1 MDLRLGVIVTVATFG
16 CFAISAN
23 AAVGLLQLYQQAQV
37 RDAQLMQA
45 QAQFQADQEVL
56 NQAQSFLLP
65 NVSGQVAYQKND
77 YSSDNV
83 AFALKDSLQQKLTL
97 SQSLY
102 DASAWSR
109 YDQAKALV
117 IKAGAQLSL
126 QEQSLM
132 LRLTQAYFDVL
143 RADQL
148 LVLAHSQQQSTEKQ
162 RDKIAEGVRVGLTNP
177 VDLLEIQARFDLTL
191 SDAIQAENQVA
202 VTREA
207 LSRLIG
213 TTAPDLKRLSLK
225 TRFDPLK
232 QTPAQLAQ
240 DFSTRNL
247 SVKLNEQQLRVAELE
262 VEAQRAGHYPTLSLQ
277 GNVTNADN
285 SYMKAF
291 PYTTAY
297 QTNSIGV
304 QLNVPIY
311 AGGIVDSKVVQST
324 HQRTSAQAGLRQ
336 AQEQAHLDIMTAA
349 KSVQLG
355 LSRLAALRQAVAS
368 GEAFLN
374 AAEEG
379 NRVGMK
385 DLVDVLNARTQFVK
399 AQQDLANA
407 LYDDVLNR
415 VRLKSAQGVLQS
427 EDLAAIEAYLSD
439 AP

>member
-1 MDLRLGVIVTVATFG
+1 MKMRVGMLASSVALL
-16 CFAISAN
+16 CCALPVN
-23 AAVGLLQLYQQAQV
+23 AAVGLIQLYQQAQA
-37 RDAQLMQA
+37 RDAQLAQA
-45 QAQFQADQEVL
+45 QAQFQADQEML
-56 NQAQSFLLP
+56 NQAKAFLLP
-65 NVSGQVAYQKND
+65 SVTGQVAFQQNE

-83 AFALKDSLQQKLTL
+83 AFALKDSLQQKLTV

-117 IKAGAQLSL
+117 EKAAAQLSL

-148 LVLAHSQQQSTEKQ
+148 LVLAQAQKASTQKQ

-177 VDLLEIQARFDLTL
+177 VDLLEIQARYDLAV
-191 SDAIQAENQVA
+191 SDTIQAENQVA

-207 LSRLIG
+207 LSRLVDAP
-213 TTAPDLKRLSLK
+213 TPDLKRLSLN
-225 TRFDPLK
+225 TRFEPLK
-232 QTPAQLAQ
+232 QSPADLAKA
-240 DFSTRNL
+240 FSAQSL
-247 SVKLNEQQLRVAELE
+247 SVKLGQQQLRVAELE
-262 VEAQRAGHYPTLSLQ
+262 VDAQRAGHYPTLSLQ
-277 GNVTNADN
+277 GNITQADN
-285 SYMKAF
+285 SYLKASSF
-291 PYTTAY
+291 TTAY
-297 QTNSIGV
+297 QTNSLGV

-311 AGGIVDSKVVQST
+311 AGGMVDSKVVQST

-336 AQEQAHLDIMTAA
+336 AQEQAHLDIITAA

-355 LSRLAALRQAVAS
+355 QSRLAALRQAVAS

-385 DLVDVLNARTQFVK
+385 DLVDVLNARTQLLK
-399 AQQDLANA
+399 AKQDLANA

-427 EDLAAIEAYLSD
+427 EDLAVIEAYLSD